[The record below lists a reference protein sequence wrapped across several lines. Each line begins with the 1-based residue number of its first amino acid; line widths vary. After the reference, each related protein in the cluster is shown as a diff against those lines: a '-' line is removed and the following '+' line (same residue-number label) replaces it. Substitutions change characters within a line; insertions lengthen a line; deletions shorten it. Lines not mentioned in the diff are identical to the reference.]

1 MASTTLNRTFAIA
14 LAVGLAVTGVQ
25 VAQTSPV
32 AGGVYV
38 AQAQERDPKNDLFIK
53 AVEGPDAN
61 GVVTLTRNDN
71 KKFTFNVNNGVQNI
85 TYDKATNTLKVLGAD
100 GKVINTIA
108 LNTTTV
114 TPGKDGKVTIVGVDD
129 KGNKVT
135 QVVATTEFIDA
146 RVKEILNELETAT
159 KDIDSKLTPL
169 RETVKKNETLI
180 KEIDGKIAEANATAK
195 EAREYA
201 NTTRTELTNLINTN
215 RELTQSQ
222 INDIKATAKQAED
235 DANAAFEAAQQ
246 TQRDLLVLR
255 DKLTN
260 ENARI
265 DSLIATK
272 ERLVNGLKNLNENLT
287 ALEGRVDEAEQKLIT
302 AREDLTVL
310 EGKIDANAQDIE
322 NARAD
327 VKALEEEVEKN
338 RADFEAEK
346 QRTAAERKKL
356 AGRLTLIEGDIEDI
370 QGKIMKINK
379 DIAKLDAAAKKAQKT
394 ADEANANVI
403 VKGERNADNTITLT
417 KRNGTTITI
426 AAANKYGLEKCAA
439 ELGGGLLAA
448 APLAMTIAWAAG
460 NSQLPGIDDQI
471 AQAQKQLGVY
481 NEDVARFV
489 SQNGGAIAAT
499 LGTVSLLGLL
509 FTPGLCGDQSIAEA
523 AKESFR
529 MGALKSKTPVSDE
542 QWEKAGGI
550 KALSSEKAEKS
561 KKQTTAPTKPTTSTA
576 AKATTS
582 QSATTAK
589 PTTAKSTTTVK
600 ATATV
605 TAGK

>member
-1 MASTTLNRTFAIA
+1 MANTTLNRTFAIA
-14 LAVGLAVTGVQ
+14 LAAGLTVTGAQ

-32 AGGVYV
+32 AGGAYV

-100 GKVINTIA
+100 GKAINTIK

-169 RETVKKNETLI
+169 RETLEKNTKLI
-180 KEIDGKIAEANATAK
+180 EEIDGKIDEANKTAQ

-222 INDIKATAKQAED
+222 INDIKATADKAEK
-235 DANAAFEAAQQ
+235 DADAAFKAAQQ

-255 DKLTN
+255 DKLTV
-260 ENARI
+260 ENGRI
-265 DSLIATK
+265 DSLIETK
-272 ERLVNGLKNLNENLT
+272 ERLVNGLEKLNENLT

-302 AREDLTVL
+302 ARKDLTAL
-310 EGKIDANAQDIE
+310 EGKIDANAQDIAD
-322 NARAD
+322 ARAN
-327 VKALEEEVEKN
+327 VKTLEQEVAQN

-370 QGKIMKINK
+370 QGKIAKINK

-417 KRNGTTITI
+417 KRNGQTITI

-439 ELGGGLLAA
+439 ELGGGLLAV

-460 NSQLPGIDDQI
+460 NSQLPGIDNQI
-471 AQAQKQLGVY
+471 AQAQKQLGIY

-489 SQNGGAIAAT
+489 SQNSGAIAAT
-499 LGTVSLLGLL
+499 LGTAGLMAL
-509 FTPGLCGDQSIAEA
+509 MFAPGVCGDQSIAEA

-529 MGALKSKTPVSDE
+529 MGALNSTTPVSDE
-542 QWEKAGGI
+542 QWEKAGGV
-550 KALSSEKAEKS
+550 KALSSEKTEKS
-561 KKQTTAPTKPTTSTA
+561 KKQTTTPTKPASSTA

-589 PTTAKSTTTVK
+589 STTAAK
-600 ATATV
+600 ATATA

>member
-14 LAVGLAVTGVQ
+14 LAAGLAVTGVQ

-32 AGGVYV
+32 VAGGAYV

-53 AVEGPDAN
+53 AVDGPDAK

-169 RETVKKNETLI
+169 RETLEKNTKLI
-180 KEIDGKIAEANATAK
+180 EEIDGKIDEANKTAQ

-222 INDIKATAKQAED
+222 INDIKATADKAEK
-235 DANAAFEAAQQ
+235 DADAAFKAAQQ

-255 DKLTN
+255 DKLTV
-260 ENARI
+260 ENGRI
-265 DSLIATK
+265 DSLIETK
-272 ERLVNGLKNLNENLT
+272 ERLVNELEKLNENLT

-302 AREDLTVL
+302 AREDLTAL
-310 EGKIDANAQDIE
+310 EGKIDANAQDIAD
-322 NARAD
+322 ARAN
-327 VKALEEEVEKN
+327 VKTLEQEVAQN

-356 AGRLTLIEGDIEDI
+356 AGRLALIEGDIEDI
-370 QGKIMKINK
+370 QGKITKINSEL
-379 DIAKLDAAAKKAQKT
+379 AKLDAAAKKAQKT

-417 KRNGTTITI
+417 KRNGQTITI

-439 ELGGGLLAA
+439 ELGGGLLAV

-460 NSQLPGIDDQI
+460 NSQLPGIDNQI
-471 AQAQKQLGVY
+471 AQAQKQLGIY

-489 SQNGGAIAAT
+489 SQNSGAIAAT
-499 LGTVSLLGLL
+499 LGTAGLMAL
-509 FTPGLCGDQSIAEA
+509 MFAPGVCGDQSIAAA

-529 MGALKSKTPVSDE
+529 MGALGSKTPVSDE
-542 QWEKAGGI
+542 AWEKAGGV
-550 KALSSEKAEKS
+550 KALSSEKTEKS
-561 KKQTTAPTKPTTSTA
+561 ATATKSTTAESTTSTT

-582 QSATTAK
+582 QSG
-589 PTTAKSTTTVK
+589 TTAKSTTTAK

-605 TAGK
+605 TVGK